1 MGMESDFRPVV
12 IAPTY
17 NNAATLGEILARIE
31 AVGLP
36 MLIVDDGCT
45 DDSPRILADFAAG
58 KPSADVRVVRHP
70 RNRGKA
76 AALRT
81 AFAAAGEAG
90 YTHALSIDT
99 DGQLDPEQIPQLI
112 EIARRQPTTLIL
124 GARNHHAQDYPA
136 RSRLGRRLSNHL
148 LRIESGVRVSDSQC
162 GMRVYPLEFVSTVKC
177 RAQRFGYETEII
189 ARAGWAGCP
198 IRQAPVACRYLP
210 AGQRVSHFM
219 PVYDSVRAL
228 GMHGRLLLRALAPWP
243 HRQWPG
249 NVAVTTS
256 ILKSTIAWVSPRQA
270 WRELKQD
277 DTGRTM
283 FATGL
288 ALGVFIANLPI
299 YGLQTV
305 AALYGARKLHLH
317 PVSVIAGTQAS
328 LPPVNFAM
336 IGAAICVGQF
346 LMHGSLPTWP
356 DKPITFAL
364 VVSETPSLLLAW
376 AIGSVLVGFVLAIAT
391 FLVVLASFHVVF
403 RAQRRPIHV
412 EPKSL
417 KPLHGST
424 FVPEA
429 AVMADEKA

>member
-1 MGMESDFRPVV
+1 MGEETMEMDVRFSPVV
-12 IAPTY
+12 VAPTF
-17 NNAATLGEILARIE
+17 NNAMTLGGILARIE

-45 DDSPRILADFAAG
+45 DESPRILADFAAG
-58 KPSADVRVVRHP
+58 GRWVDVRVVRHA

-81 AFAAAGEAG
+81 GFAAASEAG
-90 YTHALSIDT
+90 YTHALTIDT

-112 EIARRQPTTLIL
+112 EMARREPTALIL
-124 GARNHHAQDYPA
+124 GNRSDNAQDYPA

-148 LRIESGVRVSDSQC
+148 LRIESGCRVSDSQC
-162 GMRVYPLEFVSTVKC
+162 GMRVYPLQLVSTVKC

-210 AGQRVSHFM
+210 VGQRVSHFK
-219 PVYDSVRAL
+219 PIYDSVRAL
-228 GMHGRLLLRALAPWP
+228 VMHGRLLVRALAPWP

-249 NVAVTTS
+249 GSAPVLRIKDAIS
-256 ILKSTIAWVSPRQA
+256 WVSPREA
-270 WRELKQD
+270 WRQLKQD

-299 YGLQTV
+299 YPLQTL
-305 AALYGARKLHLH
+305 AALYAARKLHLH

-328 LPPVNFAM
+328 IPPVNLVM
-336 IGAAICVGQF
+336 IGAAIYVGQ
-346 LMHGSLPTWP
+346 LLLQGSPPAWP
-356 DKPITFAL
+356 DKEITFAMVL
-364 VVSETPSLLLAW
+364 SEAPRLLLAW
-376 AIGSVLVGFVLAIAT
+376 SMGSILVGMVLALAT
-391 FLVVLASFHVVF
+391 FLVAIASFRVIF
-403 RAQRRPIHV
+403 RSRLQEIHV
-412 EPKSL
+412 EPKAL
-417 KPLHGST
+417 VAGLVVKK
-424 FVPEA
+424 A
-429 AVMADEKA
+429 A